1 MTLWDSTNRA
11 DGRSAGLVGLIYP
24 SGLHVECFKNNLS
37 GLPQGYSLVDS
48 VTDRNSKNCIFA

>member
-24 SGLHVECFKNNLS
+24 SGLHVECFKNI
-37 GLPQGYSLVDS
+37 S
-48 VTDRNSKNCIFA
+48 VVSPKVIL